1 MPIGVKAL
9 PIFAAIP
16 SKMISFS
23 KSFKDIFIYL
33 WIINVSGTMT
43 NRETSFV
50 IIADKNRVK
59 NIKAIKI
66 LFDFFKIFIEM

>member
-9 PIFAAIP
+9 PIFADMP
-16 SKMISFS
+16 SKMMSFS
-23 KSFKDIFIYL
+23 KSFKGIFTYWL
-33 WIINVSGTMT
+33 IIKVSGTMT

-50 IIADKNRVK
+50 IIADKNKVK

-66 LFDFFKIFIEM
+66 LFDFF